1 MRIPINGLLCSRP
14 QLNSCTTRTCPQILL
29 VLKDPWATA
38 ALRLEESELLGLQL
52 LVLPISRSVLGFLSP
67 LQQVKMFFILLQQQH
82 LLFLHLK
89 TKVLFITLFFFI
101 QSL

>member
-1 MRIPINGLLCSRP
+1 MSL
-14 QLNSCTTRTCPQILL
+14 QILL
-29 VLKDPWATA
+29 VLKDPWATP

-67 LQQVKMFFILLQQQH
+67 LQQVKMLFILLQQQH

-101 QSL
+101 